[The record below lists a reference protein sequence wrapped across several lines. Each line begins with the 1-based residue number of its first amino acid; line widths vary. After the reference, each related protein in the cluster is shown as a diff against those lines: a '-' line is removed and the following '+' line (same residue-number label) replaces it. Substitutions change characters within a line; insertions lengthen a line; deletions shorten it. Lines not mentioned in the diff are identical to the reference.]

1 MGDIKTTSSTKK
13 LTITV
18 RRRLRKEDGQSEPMA
33 KTDDDG
39 KEDRYKKYNNYYD
52 YDDSAAYD
60 KTCFFCFFLSVN
72 IGEDALVSYRVS
84 DC

>member
-13 LTITV
+13 LTIAV

-33 KTDDDG
+33 KTDDG
-39 KEDRYKKYNNYYD
+39 GEEDRYKQYNNYYD

-60 KTCFFCFFLSVN
+60 KTFFLSVN
-72 IGEDALVSYRVS
+72 SGEDALMSYRVS